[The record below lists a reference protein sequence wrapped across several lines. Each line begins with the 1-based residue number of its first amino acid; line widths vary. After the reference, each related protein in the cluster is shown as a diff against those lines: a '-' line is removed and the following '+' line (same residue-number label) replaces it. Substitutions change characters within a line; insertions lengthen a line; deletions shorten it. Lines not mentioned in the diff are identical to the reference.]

1 MAEQAIILIP
11 DISGFTGF
19 TGATEIDHAA
29 HIITELLELI
39 VASNETDFTLAE
51 IEGDAVLF
59 YRKGEPLRREQ
70 LIDQCLRMFSN
81 FHRQLMVI
89 EPDRFASAAPARRP
103 AISRSSSLSTS
114 DTSRRSRLLS
124 S

>member
-51 IEGDAVLF
+51 I
-59 YRKGEPLRREQ
+59 
-70 LIDQCLRMFSN
+70 
-81 FHRQLMVI
+81 
-89 EPDRFASAAPARRP
+89 
-103 AISRSSSLSTS
+103 
-114 DTSRRSRLLS
+114 
-124 S
+124 